1 MKELS
6 DLHSFGYDACLA
18 DSGNIELTPAFP
30 EEERMDWEPERFKE
44 LVQNLQSVKKAAT
57 AFLKGTA
64 PAVNDNRIIVA
75 TDIETTGLNPRT
87 DRIRLIGYAGD
98 EAGCHESP
106 EPLKDALA
114 DPTVVK
120 IFHNAPFDVT
130 FLQQKGFPVTNYVC
144 TMLMSQVLTNNQG
157 RHKLSDL
164 CKQHLDIELD
174 KTLQKPEHWQGPVTP
189 QHRAYCQKDCETT
202 LALYRI
208 LKEELIGKKLAG
220 VYTRELRAL
229 PAIIRMQ
236 VDGMPFDAA
245 SWSQELQSIKT
256 QRDDLY
262 NEFALTEKSLI
273 NLGSSQQVKDFFWNH
288 YGLDLESADDEALAL
303 YEEKYPCIVKIREWR
318 RLSKLLSSFG
328 EELIQKSVNGRLY
341 PSWRL
346 IGATTG
352 RMSCK
357 EPNLQ
362 QVPRILRKYFKASP
376 GHRLVIADYSQI
388 ELRIVAELAQEKIM
402 LEAYRNGGDL
412 HTLTA
417 QMVTGKSTITKDE
430 RQVAKACN
438 FGLIYGM
445 GSEGLRTYAKTSYG
459 VNMTETEAKTFRDAF
474 FHRYAGIKIWQ
485 EKQQRASEIRTMGGR
500 VWRDIPDKQYRNRF
514 NYPVQGTGAEG
525 LKEAMGILIKG
536 LPDEWKLC
544 AVVHD
549 EIVLEVPEAD
559 AEQARA
565 YLVACMKTG
574 MERLLKVVPVEAD
587 CKISNTWEK

>member
-1 MKELS
+1 MNSLKEVVKAGFIPVVNEGKVI
-6 DLHSFGYDACLA
+6 SFKKYAEVKASREILRALYGKLQA
-18 DSGNIELTPAFP
+18 DIKTLDILYRKA
-30 EEERMDWEPERFKE
+30 
-44 LVQNLQSVKKAAT
+44 QSTGST
-57 AFLKGTA
+57 A
-64 PAVNDNRIIVA
+64 V
-75 TDIETTGLNPRT
+75 DIETTGLNPRT
-87 DRIRLIGYAGD
+87 DKIRLIGYAGE

-106 EPLKDALA
+106 ESLKDALA

-120 IFHNAPFDVT
+120 VFHNAPFDVT
-130 FLQQKGFPVTNYVC
+130 FLQFKGSPVMNYVD
-144 TMLMSQVLTNNQG
+144 TMLMAQVLTNNRG
-157 RHKLSDL
+157 RYKLSDL
-164 CKQHLDIELD
+164 CKQYLDIELD
-174 KTLQKPEHWQGPVTP
+174 KTLQKADNWQGALTP

-208 LKEELIGKKLAG
+208 LKEELKEKKLIG
-220 VYTRELRAL
+220 VYLRELRAL

-236 VDGMPFDAA
+236 MDGMPFDAA
-245 SWSQELQSIKT
+245 EWKQELNSVKT
-256 QRDDLY
+256 QRDDVF
-262 NEFALTEKSLI
+262 NDFAQSEKSLI
-273 NLGSSQQVKDFFWNH
+273 NLGAPKQVKDFFWNR
-288 YGLDLESADDEALAL
+288 YAVELESADDETLAAL
-303 YEEKYPCIVKIREWR
+303 EEQYSCIAMIREWR
-318 RLSKLLSSFG
+318 RLNKLLSSFG
-328 EELIQKSVNGRLY
+328 DELIKKTVNGRLY

-362 QVPRILRKYFKASP
+362 QVPHILRKYFKASP
-376 GHRLVIADYSQI
+376 GHCLVIADYSQI

-402 LEAYRNGGDL
+402 LEAYRHGGDL
-412 HTLTA
+412 HKLTA

-474 FHRYAGIKIWQ
+474 FHRYAGIKTWQ
-485 EKQQRASEIRTMGGR
+485 EGQQRASEIRTMGGR
-500 VWRDIPDKQYRNRF
+500 IWRDISDKQYRNRF

-525 LKEAMGILIKG
+525 LKESMGILAYS

-549 EIVLEVPEAD
+549 EIVIEVPEAD
-559 AEQARA
+559 AEQARV
-565 YLVACMKTG
+565 YLIACMKGG
-574 MERLLKVVPVEAD
+574 MERLLKVVPVEVD
-587 CKISNTWEK
+587 CKINDKWEK